1 MLNESSIEIRPVDM
15 TNWADFEAF
24 FESKGKLNNCWCMV
38 WRMTKEELKTN
49 TSVCRKAFI
58 KERVWSGVPIGLLA
72 YADGCP
78 IAWCS
83 IAPRETHQRLGGD
96 DDIENV
102 WSITCFYIV
111 REFRGKGLVH
121 LLIDYARTYAKNNGA
136 KYLEAYPVD
145 PESPSYRFMGFVS
158 TFEKEGFRYIKDA
171 GTRRHVMIC
180 RCDPEDFGLEDRGN

>member
-1 MLNESSIEIRPVDM
+1 MEQKGSESLTDIEIRPVDR

-24 FESKGKLNNCWCMV
+24 FESKGRLRNCWCMA
-38 WRMTKEELKTN
+38 WRMTKDELKNN
-49 TSVCRKAFI
+49 TGACRKVFI

-72 YADGCP
+72 YAGGRP

-83 IAPRETHQRLGGD
+83 IAPRDTHLRLRGD
-96 DDIENV
+96 ESLEDV

-111 REFRGKGLVH
+111 GEFRKRGLVH
-121 LLIDYARTYAKNNGA
+121 LLIENAGAYAASNGA

-158 TFEKEGFRYIKDA
+158 TFEKEGFHFVKDA
-171 GTRRHVMIC
+171 GTRRHVMI
-180 RCDPEDFGLEDRGN
+180 RKL